1 MRPRRALPDGRLT
14 CQLMADL
21 LADGTS
27 HRMYK
32 GSRIAVVVP
41 AFNEVTKI
49 AATLR
54 SIPGFVDHVILVD
67 DASLDATFRIA
78 GKSQRRGLT
87 LIRHERNR
95 GVGAAIG
102 TGYLAALDLGAE
114 VVAVMAGDSQMDP
127 ADLTNVIDPVVGKH
141 ADYAKGNRFAWP
153 GVYQAMPV
161 ARIVGNFILSHLTRV
176 ASGYRDL
183 FDSQCGY
190 TAVNRRALGVILR
203 GPMFPRYGYP
213 NHILT
218 RLAAVGAKVVD
229 VPVRPVYGPA
239 WRSGI
244 RIRKVV
250 WPLLYLLARGTTERI
265 LRRTGVLRARSLGT
279 HEAPP

>member
-1 MRPRRALPDGRLT
+1 
-14 CQLMADL
+14 
-21 LADGTS
+21 
-27 HRMYK
+27 MYK

-41 AFNEVTKI
+41 AFNEAGKI

-54 SIPGFVDHVILVD
+54 SIPGFVDHVIMVD
-67 DASLDATFRIA
+67 DASVDATFRIA
-78 GKSQRRGLT
+78 GKSQRRGLQ
-87 LIRHERNR
+87 LVRHDRNQ

-102 TGYLAALDLGAE
+102 TGYLAALELGAE

-127 ADLTNVIDPVVGKH
+127 ADLANVIDPVVTKR
-141 ADYAKGNRFAWP
+141 ADYAKGNRFGWP
-153 GVYQAMPV
+153 GVYRTMPWS
-161 ARIVGNFILSHLTRV
+161 RILGNFILSHLTRV
-176 ASGYRDL
+176 ASGYREL

-190 TAVNRRALGVILR
+190 TATNRRALGVILR

-218 RLAAVGAKVVD
+218 RLAASGARVVD

-244 RIRKVV
+244 RIRKVI
-250 WPLLYLLARGTTERI
+250 WPLLYLLARGSTERL
-265 LRRTGVLRARSLGT
+265 LRRVGVLRPRSLET
-279 HEAPP
+279 YESPP

>member
-1 MRPRRALPDGRLT
+1 
-14 CQLMADL
+14 
-21 LADGTS
+21 
-27 HRMYK
+27 MYK

-41 AFNEVTKI
+41 AFNEAGKI

-54 SIPGFVDHVILVD
+54 SIPGFVDHVIMVD
-67 DASLDATFRIA
+67 DASMDATFRIA
-78 GKSQRRGLT
+78 GKSQRRGLQ
-87 LIRHERNR
+87 LVRHDRNQ
-95 GVGAAIG
+95 GVGAAIS
-102 TGYLAALDLGAE
+102 TGYLAALELGAD

-127 ADLTNVIDPVVGKH
+127 ADLANVIDPVVTKR

-153 GVYQAMPV
+153 GVYRTMPWS
-161 ARIVGNFILSHLTRV
+161 RILGNWLLSHLTRL
-176 ASGYRDL
+176 ASGYREL

-190 TAVNRRALGVILR
+190 TATNRRALGVILR

-218 RLAAVGAKVVD
+218 RLAAAGARVVD

-244 RIRKVV
+244 RVRKVV
-250 WPLLYLLARGTTERI
+250 WPLLYLLARGTAERL
-265 LRRTGVLRARSLGT
+265 LRRVGVLRPRPLET
-279 HEAPP
+279 HESPP

>member
-1 MRPRRALPDGRLT
+1 
-14 CQLMADL
+14 
-21 LADGTS
+21 
-27 HRMYK
+27 MYK
-32 GSRIAVVVP
+32 GTRIAVVVP
-41 AFNEVTKI
+41 AFNEATKI

-87 LIRHERNR
+87 LLRHERNR
-95 GVGAAIG
+95 GVGAAIS
-102 TGYLAALDLGAE
+102 TGYVAALDLGAE
-114 VVAVMAGDSQMDP
+114 VVAVMAGDTQMDP
-127 ADLTNVIDPVVGKH
+127 ADLANVIDPVVGKR

-153 GVYQAMPV
+153 GVYRAMPV
-161 ARIVGNFILSHLTRV
+161 ARILGNFMLSHLTRL

-190 TAVNRRALGVILR
+190 TAANRRALGVILR
-203 GPMFPRYGYP
+203 GAMFPRYGYP

-218 RLAAVGAKVVD
+218 RLAAVEAKVVD

-250 WPLLYLLARGTTERI
+250 WPLLYLLARGTMERL
-265 LRRTGVLRARSLGT
+265 LRRTGVLRPRSLGT
-279 HEAPP
+279 HESPP